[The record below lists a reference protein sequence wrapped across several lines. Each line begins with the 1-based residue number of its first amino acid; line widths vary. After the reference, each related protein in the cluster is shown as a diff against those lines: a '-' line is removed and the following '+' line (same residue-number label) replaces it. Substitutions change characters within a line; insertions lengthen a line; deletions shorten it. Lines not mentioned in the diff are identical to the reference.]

1 MKDINNFKD
10 IDKYLRRFKHTLSTQ
25 PYNLKRMKHLMKF
38 LGNPQK
44 NLNIIHVAGTSGKT
58 STCYYVA
65 SLLKQAGYTT
75 GLSVSPH
82 IDEINERLQINLN
95 PLKISEF
102 IDVFNDF
109 CKIIET
115 FDQNITYFEFFI
127 ALAFW
132 YFNKIKVD
140 YAIIEVGIGGL
151 LDGTNIADNSNKIC
165 VITDIGI
172 DHTKLLGD
180 SIELIAKQKAG
191 IIKKYNQVFCHNQ
204 NSVVDNIIKNE
215 ANKFEATLHHPK
227 HYEYIL
233 NLNEYQKRNFLLA
246 CSVVD
251 YIIEKDI
258 KHSLNIEQIKNAS
271 NIIIPGRFEVIKL
284 KNKTIILDG
293 AHNPQK
299 INSLVENVLKIY
311 PNKSTRIL
319 IALRSSDKQKNK
331 EILLSLIKLTNK
343 ITVTQLSPINN
354 QELEEKYEIFKKILD
369 SQDVNYLGDPD
380 KALTKSIDS
389 SENILIITGSFYLVG
404 KYRKTLIQGL
414 NQ

>member
-10 IDKYLRRFKHTLSTQ
+10 IDKYLRRFKHTSTTQ
-25 PYNLKRMKHLMKF
+25 PYNLKRMKDLMKF

-44 NLNIIHVAGTSGKT
+44 KLNIIHVAGTSGKT

-65 SLLKQAGYTT
+65 SLLNQAGYST

-95 PLKISEF
+95 PLKISAF
-102 IDVFNDF
+102 IDVIKEFSQT
-109 CKIIET
+109 IES
-115 FDQNITYFEFFI
+115 FDQDITYFEFLI
-127 ALAFW
+127 SMAFW
-132 YFNKIKVD
+132 YFEKQKVD

-151 LDGTNIADNSNKIC
+151 IDGTNIADNSSKIC

-172 DHTKLLGD
+172 DHTKLLGN

-191 IIKKYNQVFCHNQ
+191 IIKKNNQVFCYNQ
-204 NSVVDNIIKNE
+204 NSAVDNIIKNE
-215 ANKFEATLHHPK
+215 ANKFEAKLHHPK
-227 HYEYIL
+227 HYKYIL

-251 YIIEKDI
+251 YILEKDV
-258 KHSLNIEQIKNAS
+258 KHSLNMEQIKNAS

-299 INSLVENVLKIY
+299 INSLVENVLKSY
-311 PNKSTRIL
+311 PDESTRIL
-319 IALRSSDKQKNK
+319 IALSSSDKQKNN
-331 EILLSLIKLTNK
+331 EILLSLIKMTNK
-343 ITVTQLSPINN
+343 ITITQLSPIND
-354 QELEEKYEIFKKILD
+354 QELEEKYEVFKTILD
-369 SQDVNYLGDPD
+369 GKDVNYLGDPK
-380 KALTKSIDS
+380 KALTNSLDS
-389 SENILIITGSFYLVG
+389 SENVLIITGSFYLVG

-414 NQ
+414 N

>member
-10 IDKYLRRFKHTLSTQ
+10 IDKYLRRFKHTSTTQ
-25 PYNLKRMKHLMKF
+25 PYNLKRMKDLMKF

-44 NLNIIHVAGTSGKT
+44 KLNIIHVAGTSGKT

-65 SLLKQAGYTT
+65 SLLNQAGYST

-95 PLKISEF
+95 PLKISAF
-102 IDVFNDF
+102 IDVIKEFSQT
-109 CKIIET
+109 IES
-115 FDQNITYFEFFI
+115 FDQDITYFEFI
-127 ALAFW
+127 ISLAFW
-132 YFNKIKVD
+132 YFEKQKVD

-151 LDGTNIADNSNKIC
+151 IDGTNIADNSSKIC

-172 DHTKLLGD
+172 DHTKLLGN

-191 IIKKYNQVFCHNQ
+191 IIKKNNQVFCYNQ
-204 NSVVDNIIKNE
+204 NSAVDNIIKNE
-215 ANKFEATLHHPK
+215 ANKFEAKLHHPK
-227 HYEYIL
+227 HYKYIL

-251 YIIEKDI
+251 YILEKDV
-258 KHSLNIEQIKNAS
+258 KHSLNMEQIKNAS

-299 INSLVENVLKIY
+299 INSLVENVLKSY
-311 PNKSTRIL
+311 PDESTRIL
-319 IALRSSDKQKNK
+319 IALSSSDKQKNN
-331 EILLSLIKLTNK
+331 EILLSLIKMTNK
-343 ITVTQLSPINN
+343 ITITQLSPIND
-354 QELEEKYEIFKKILD
+354 QELEEKYEVFKTILD
-369 SQDVNYLGDPD
+369 GKDVNYLGDPK
-380 KALTKSIDS
+380 KALTNSLDS
-389 SENILIITGSFYLVG
+389 SENVLIITGSFYLVG

-414 NQ
+414 N

>member
-10 IDKYLRRFKHTLSTQ
+10 IDKYLRRFKHTTTQ
-25 PYNLKRMKHLMKF
+25 PYNLKRMKDLMKF

-44 NLNIIHVAGTSGKT
+44 KLNIIHVAGTSGKT

-65 SLLKQAGYTT
+65 SLLNQAGYST

-95 PLKISEF
+95 PLKISAF
-102 IDVFNDF
+102 IDVVKEFSQT
-109 CKIIET
+109 IES
-115 FDQNITYFEFFI
+115 FDQDITYFEFLI
-127 ALAFW
+127 SMAFW
-132 YFNKIKVD
+132 YFETQKVD

-151 LDGTNIADNSNKIC
+151 IDGTNIADNSSKIC

-172 DHTKLLGD
+172 DHTKLLGN

-191 IIKKYNQVFCHNQ
+191 IIKKNNQVFCYNQ
-204 NSVVDNIIKNE
+204 NSAVDNIIKNE
-215 ANKFEATLHHPK
+215 ANKFEAKLHHPK
-227 HYEYIL
+227 HYKYIL

-251 YIIEKDI
+251 YILEKDV
-258 KHSLNIEQIKNAS
+258 KHSLNMEQIKNAS

-299 INSLVENVLKIY
+299 INSLVENVLKSY
-311 PNKSTRIL
+311 PDESTRIL
-319 IALRSSDKQKNK
+319 IALSSSDKQKNN
-331 EILLSLIKLTNK
+331 EILLSLIKMTNK
-343 ITVTQLSPINN
+343 ITITQLSPIND
-354 QELEEKYEIFKKILD
+354 QELEEKYQVFKTILD
-369 SQDVNYLGDPD
+369 GKDVNYLGDPK
-380 KALTKSIDS
+380 KALTNSLDS
-389 SENILIITGSFYLVG
+389 SENVLIITGSFYLVG

-414 NQ
+414 N

>member
-10 IDKYLRRFKHTLSTQ
+10 IDKYLRRFKHTSTTQ
-25 PYNLKRMKHLMKF
+25 PYNLKRMKDLMKF

-44 NLNIIHVAGTSGKT
+44 KLNIIHVAGTSGKT

-65 SLLKQAGYTT
+65 SLLNQAGYST

-95 PLKISEF
+95 PLKISAF
-102 IDVFNDF
+102 IDVVKEFSQT
-109 CKIIET
+109 IES
-115 FDQNITYFEFFI
+115 FDQDITYFEFLI
-127 ALAFW
+127 SMAFW
-132 YFNKIKVD
+132 YFETQKVD

-151 LDGTNIADNSNKIC
+151 IDGTNIADNSSKIC

-172 DHTKLLGD
+172 DHTKLLGN

-191 IIKKYNQVFCHNQ
+191 IIKKNNQVFCYNQ
-204 NSVVDNIIKNE
+204 NSAVDNIIKNE
-215 ANKFEATLHHPK
+215 ANKFEAKLHHPK
-227 HYEYIL
+227 HYKYIL

-251 YIIEKDI
+251 YILEKDV
-258 KHSLNIEQIKNAS
+258 KHSLNMEQIKNAS

-299 INSLVENVLKIY
+299 INSLVENVLKSY
-311 PNKSTRIL
+311 PDESTRIL
-319 IALRSSDKQKNK
+319 IALSSSDKQKNN
-331 EILLSLIKLTNK
+331 EILLSLIKMTNK
-343 ITVTQLSPINN
+343 ITITQLSPIND
-354 QELEEKYEIFKKILD
+354 QELEEKYQVFKTILD
-369 SQDVNYLGDPD
+369 GKDVNYLGDPK
-380 KALTKSIDS
+380 KALTNSLDS
-389 SENILIITGSFYLVG
+389 SENVLIITGSFYLVG

-414 NQ
+414 N

>member
-10 IDKYLRRFKHTLSTQ
+10 IDKYLRRFKHTSTTQ
-25 PYNLKRMKHLMKF
+25 PYNLKRMKDLMKF

-44 NLNIIHVAGTSGKT
+44 KLNIIHVAGTSGKT

-65 SLLKQAGYTT
+65 SLLNQAGYST

-82 IDEINERLQINLN
+82 IDEINERIQINLN
-95 PLKISEF
+95 PLKISAF
-102 IDVFNDF
+102 IDVIKEFSQT
-109 CKIIET
+109 IES
-115 FDQNITYFEFFI
+115 FGQDITYFEFLI
-127 ALAFW
+127 SMAFW
-132 YFNKIKVD
+132 YFEKQKVD

-151 LDGTNIADNSNKIC
+151 IDGTNIADNSNKIC

-172 DHTKLLGD
+172 DHTKLLGN

-191 IIKKYNQVFCHNQ
+191 IIKKNNQVFCYNQ
-204 NSVVDNIIKNE
+204 NSAVDNIIKNE
-215 ANKFEATLHHPK
+215 ANKFEAKLHHPK
-227 HYEYIL
+227 HYKYIL

-251 YIIEKDI
+251 YILEKNV
-258 KHSLNIEQIKNAS
+258 KHSLNMEQIKNAS

-299 INSLVENVLKIY
+299 INSLVENVLKNY
-311 PNKSTRIL
+311 PDESTRIL
-319 IALRSSDKQKNK
+319 IALSSSDEQKNN
-331 EILLSLIKLTNK
+331 EILLSLIKMTSK
-343 ITVTQLSPINN
+343 ITITQLSPINN
-354 QELEEKYEIFKKILD
+354 QELEEKYELFKTILD
-369 SQDVNYLGDPD
+369 GQDVNYLGDPK
-380 KALTKSIDS
+380 KALTNSLDS
-389 SENILIITGSFYLVG
+389 SENVLIITGSFYLVG

-414 NQ
+414 N